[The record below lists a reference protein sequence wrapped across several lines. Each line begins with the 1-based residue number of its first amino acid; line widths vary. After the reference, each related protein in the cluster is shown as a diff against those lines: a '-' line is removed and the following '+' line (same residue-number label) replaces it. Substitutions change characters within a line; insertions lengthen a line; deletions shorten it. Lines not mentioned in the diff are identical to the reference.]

1 MSFFEK
7 FIDLIVVLVG
17 TGCGWF
23 LSRYFYEQFKQC
35 KFDCK
40 FKVISQSVNLG
51 DIEASKLKIT
61 IKNISNVDC
70 LDGKLT
76 VIFKNRF
83 SEIII
88 DNIQI
93 NKYQT
98 KIYFDTLLNKKDTML
113 LKAFD
118 NIDYFKIEYITQ
130 YGFSKIYT
138 KEYNVS
144 KIKKG

>member
-1 MSFFEK
+1 MCFFEK

-40 FKVISQSVNLG
+40 FSVVSPSVNIG
-51 DIEASKLKIT
+51 DFEASRLKIT

-70 LDGKLT
+70 IDGKLT
-76 VIFKNRF
+76 VMFKNRL
-83 SEIII
+83 SEIKIE
-88 DNIQI
+88 NIQI

-98 KIYFDTLLNKKDTML
+98 KIYFDTLVNEKDTIL
-113 LKAFD
+113 FKAFD
-118 NIDYFKIEYITQ
+118 NIDYFKIEYTTQ
-130 YGFSKIYT
+130 YGFSKIYS
-138 KEYNVS
+138 KE
-144 KIKKG
+144 IT